1 MDKNKKDSNKKK
13 QDIKYFKEYKYKK
26 KNTNKRGFKKV
37 IRNVFI
43 IILFMG
49 IMIGNLS
56 IYQVSSS
63 LKYKINY
70 LKKDLEKNEVKL
82 EELELQSQKNIDL
95 KKLEKDAKDK
105 LKMVYPTEDQKVYIS
120 VDD

>member
-26 KNTNKRGFKKV
+26 KNTNKRGFKKI
-37 IRNVFI
+37 IRNLFI
-43 IILFMG
+43 IICLMG

-95 KKLEKDAKDK
+95 KKIRKRCKR
-105 LKMVYPTEDQKVYIS
+105 
-120 VDD
+120 